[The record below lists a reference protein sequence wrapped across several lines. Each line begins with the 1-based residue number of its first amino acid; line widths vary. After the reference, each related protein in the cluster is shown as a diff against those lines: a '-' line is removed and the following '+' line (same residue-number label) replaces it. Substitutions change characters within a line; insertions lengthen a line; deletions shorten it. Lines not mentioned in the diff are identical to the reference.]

1 MTIKMLSK
9 EWHKSKFCI
18 PIISYSNRQTTGNLP
33 EGSRYRNGTCLTEPE
48 CTQRGGS
55 ESGTC
60 AGG

>member
-1 MTIKMLSK
+1 M
-9 EWHKSKFCI
+9 
-18 PIISYSNRQTTGNLP
+18 ISYSNRQTTGNLP

-48 CTQRGGS
+48 CAQKGGA